1 MINKIRKLGKTP
13 IKAPSG
19 NNPTPAPI
27 AVAIP
32 VPPYLPQ
39 GVFTIWPNNK
49 APILIAGI
57 QLAYPS
63 KTKGKVDKA
72 PLKMSTKNTITPNLG
87 DISE

>member
-32 VPPYLPQ
+32 VIKL
-39 GVFTIWPNNK
+39 V
-49 APILIAGI
+49 APGPEVAKQPAG
-57 QLAYPS
+57 
-63 KTKGKVDKA
+63 K
-72 PLKMSTKNTITPNLG
+72 
-87 DISE
+87 